1 MIDMKMSTQIN
12 DGFTQ
17 TTAKIARNIV
27 DSNNSY
33 LGLPYG
39 RIEWVIYKREVIY
52 DKRKNLYMQF

>member
-39 RIEWVIYKREVIY
+39 RIE
-52 DKRKNLYMQF
+52 